1 MELGHEMCFPPAFA
15 YFCVGDC
22 KEKILGKLEEKAE
35 SRKNR
40 RKIKKK
46 EKKLKNQ
53 VSHREQMKSC
63 DYLQ

>member
-15 YFCVGDC
+15 YFLVGDC
-22 KEKILGKLEEKAE
+22 REKILGKQEEEAE

-46 EKKLKNQ
+46 GK
-53 VSHREQMKSC
+53 
-63 DYLQ
+63 